1 MMESDRE
8 ILESLTVDDL
18 QEQHRGI
25 AEAVG
30 VEGLIS
36 LTDVYGGSSIYIPQ
50 KKELVKN
57 RVYRNILHEYDGT
70 NIKELAVRYNVCE
83 STVYNIVRDKIVK
96 GSARQQIPGQINFAD
111 IGI

>member
-1 MMESDRE
+1 MIKPDRE
-8 ILESLTVDDL
+8 ILKSLTIEDL

-30 VEGLIS
+30 VAGLIS
-36 LTDVYGGSSIYIPQ
+36 LTDMFGGSSIYIPQ
-50 KKELVKN
+50 KRELVKN
-57 RVYRNILHEYDGT
+57 RVYQNILQEYDGT
-70 NIKELAVRYNVCE
+70 NIKELTVKYDVCE

-96 GSARQQIPGQINFAD
+96 GSVKRQIPGQMNFAD

>member
-1 MMESDRE
+1 MQDKERRDIMMESDRE

-50 KKELVKN
+50 KKELV
-57 RVYRNILHEYDGT
+57 RTGYTGT
-70 NIKELAVRYNVCE
+70 SCMNMTVPISRSWRSGITSVSPR
-83 STVYNIVRDKIVK
+83 STTLSGRR
-96 GSARQQIPGQINFAD
+96 S
-111 IGI
+111 

>member
-1 MMESDRE
+1 MESDRE

-36 LTDVYGGSSIYIPQ
+36 LTDVYGGSSI
-50 KKELVKN
+50 
-57 RVYRNILHEYDGT
+57 
-70 NIKELAVRYNVCE
+70 
-83 STVYNIVRDKIVK
+83 
-96 GSARQQIPGQINFAD
+96 
-111 IGI
+111 

>member
-30 VEGLIS
+30 VKGLIS
-36 LTDVYGGSSIYIPQ
+36 LTNTFGGSSIYIPQ
-50 KKELVKN
+50 KRELVKN
-57 RVYRNILHEYDGT
+57 RVYQKILQEYDGT

-96 GSARQQIPGQINFAD
+96 GSAKRQLPGQMSFAD

>member
-1 MMESDRE
+1 MIKSDSQ
-8 ILESLTVDDL
+8 ILESLTIEEL

-36 LTDVYGGSSIYIPQ
+36 LTEMFGGSSIYIPQ
-50 KKELVKN
+50 KKELIKN
-57 RVYRNILHEYDGT
+57 RVYQNILQEYDGT
-70 NIKELAVRYNVCE
+70 NIKELAVKYDVCE
-83 STVYNIVRDKIVK
+83 STVYKIVREKIVK
-96 GSARQQIPGQINFAD
+96 GGAKIQIPGQMNFAD

>member
-30 VEGLIS
+30 IAGLIS
-36 LTDVYGGSSIYIPQ
+36 LTDMFGGSSIYIPQ

-57 RVYRNILHEYDGT
+57 RVYRNILQAYDGT

-83 STVYNIVRDKIVK
+83 STVYNIVKDKIIK

>member
-36 LTDVYGGSSIYIPQ
+36 LTDVFGGSSIYIPQ

-57 RVYRNILHEYDGT
+57 RVYRNILHEYDGA
-70 NIKELAVRYNVCE
+70 NIKELAVKYNVCE
-83 STVYNIVRDKIVK
+83 STVYNIVRKKIVK
-96 GSARQQIPGQINFAD
+96 GSAKHQIPGQINFAD

>member
-30 VEGLIS
+30 VKGLIS
-36 LTDVYGGSSIYIPQ
+36 LTDTFGGSSIYIPK
-50 KKELVKN
+50 KKELIKN
-57 RVYRNILHEYDGT
+57 RVYQNILQEYDGT
-70 NIKELAVRYNVCE
+70 NIKELTVKYDVCE
-83 STVYNIVRDKIVK
+83 TTVYNIIKDKIVK
-96 GSARQQIPGQINFAD
+96 GSAKRQIPGQINFAD

>member
-30 VEGLIS
+30 IAGLIS
-36 LTDVYGGSSIYIPQ
+36 LTDMFGGSSIYIPQ

-57 RVYRNILHEYDGT
+57 RVYRNILQAYDGT
-70 NIKELAVRYNVCE
+70 YIKELAVRYNVCE
-83 STVYNIVRDKIVK
+83 STVYNIVKDKIIK